1 MNTATEPSKDTSNRV
16 NRCVAGI
23 ASLCDHLNREDSELR
38 SHLLDA
44 ALAGLRLTRHPKS
57 REFRRDASKAWKA
70 IEPVLAH
77 HLAAEDPVMMEWLER
92 YARLSPEVLFRVRE
106 CHYKLK
112 QLAGAMEQSRFESS
126 GEQVAVQAGRVLSGL
141 AVCLDDVI
149 DDEERKIFPAI
160 HKALFDMDR
169 GRA

>member
-1 MNTATEPSKDTSNRV
+1 MATTSETTKDSSNRL
-16 NRCVAGI
+16 NRCVTGI
-23 ASLCDHLNREDSELR
+23 ASLCDDLNRDDSELR

-44 ALAGLRLTRHPKS
+44 ALAGLRLTRHPQS
-57 REFRRDASKAWKA
+57 QEFRRDASKAWNV

-112 QLAGAMEQSRFESS
+112 QLAGAIEQSRFESPQA
-126 GEQVAVQAGRVLSGL
+126 QVAVQAGRVLSGL
-141 AVCLDDVI
+141 AVCLDDMI
-149 DDEERKIFPAI
+149 DDEEHKIFPAI
-160 HKALFDMDR
+160 HRALFEMDR
-169 GRA
+169 GV